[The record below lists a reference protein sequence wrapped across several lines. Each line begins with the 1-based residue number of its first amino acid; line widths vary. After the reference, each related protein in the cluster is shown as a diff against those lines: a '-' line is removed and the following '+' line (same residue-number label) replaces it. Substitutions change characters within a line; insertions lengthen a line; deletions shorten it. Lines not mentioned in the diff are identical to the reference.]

1 MQEFKMKGYIKTFVW
16 GMATGMVVLLIVVF
30 SAGWVVTSST
40 AKATAHEISTNAM
53 VERLGPISVLCRTQT
68 GKSASRR

>member
-1 MQEFKMKGYIKTFVW
+1 
-16 GMATGMVVLLIVVF
+16 MATGMVVLLIVVF